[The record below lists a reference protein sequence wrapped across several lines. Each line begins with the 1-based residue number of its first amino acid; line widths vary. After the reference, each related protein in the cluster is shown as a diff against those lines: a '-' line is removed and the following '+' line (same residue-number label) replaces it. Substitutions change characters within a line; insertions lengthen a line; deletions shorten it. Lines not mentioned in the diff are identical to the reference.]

1 MGLILYIVCGVAAL
15 WLLTC
20 FNYVPGKTSYVQE
33 GLKGPKEKALGR
45 GFHITLPWPITRT
58 VGKANHKWRT
68 DTGSVKVRSQDD
80 AIFGLPYELQFRAIE
95 NPLSAVKAVY
105 ELTDPKRQ
113 MMAFVDNELPQFIR
127 NKLLDDVYGDRS
139 IVQGELQSKLKDEF
153 DDYGYEVKL
162 LIQDPILDENQ
173 EAGYNRKRT
182 AQLLKDA
189 ASDEAEAAK
198 IKEVGQARAES
209 ESKELQGQGV
219 AKMRQAVANGMKE
232 SMQAIKD
239 AAPELTDNQVMD
251 FLLEI
256 NRLDTLTTVGSDGN
270 LILMDLNKM
279 SSNGS
284 NLGDNVA
291 AFAAYSQNQAKQTEK
306 SSAVN

>member
-1 MGLILYIVCGVAAL
+1 M
-15 WLLTC
+15 
-20 FNYVPGKTSYVQE
+20 E

-45 GFHITLPWPITRT
+45 SLRLTLPWPIIRK
-58 VGKANHKWRT
+58 VGVANHQWNSVK
-68 DTGSVKVRSQDD
+68 GSVKVRSSDD
-80 AIFGLPYELQFRAIE
+80 AIFELPYELQFCAIDD
-95 NPLSAVKAVY
+95 PIRAVKAVY
-105 ELTDPKRQ
+105 ELSDPKHQ

-139 IVQGELQSKLKDEF
+139 DIQSDLQNKLKNEF
-153 DDYGYEVKL
+153 DDYGYVVKL
-162 LIQDPILDENQ
+162 LIQDPVLDHALE
-173 EAGYNRKRT
+173 EGYNRKRA
-182 AQLLKDA
+182 AQLAKDA
-189 ASDEAEAAK
+189 AQDEADASQ
-198 IKEVGQARAES
+198 IKEVGQAKAES

-219 AKMRQAVANGMKE
+219 AKMRKAVADGMKE

-270 LILMDLNKM
+270 LILLDLNKTP
-279 SSNGS
+279 SSGA
-284 NLGDNVA
+284 GVGENVA
-291 AFAAYSQNQAKQTEK
+291 AFAAYNQNQIKKAGT